1 MEAVKKKTMLGVAK
15 ILLKIDAIMCGAWI
29 LWIIGAIVKW
39 VPFIFL
45 ENVSYT
51 SPIGN
56 YLYHNWKWFYS
67 DNNDIAIFII
77 LLLISIVDAFILMAE
92 VPYLAMI
99 RTGLAVTGLVMGIK
113 CTKKEE
119 EKDKAKG
126 VVVFGIILC
135 VITGGGLLLG
145 FGIMLIGFLGELL

>member
-1 MEAVKKKTMLGVAK
+1 METVKKKNKLDVAK

-51 SPIGN
+51 STIGN

-67 DNNDIAIFII
+67 DNNDEAFFII
-77 LLLISIVDAFILMAE
+77 LMLISIVDIFILCAE
-92 VPYLAMI
+92 VPVLAMV
-99 RTGLAVTGLVMGIK
+99 RTGLAITGLVLGIK
-113 CTKKEE
+113 CTKNEE
-119 EKDKAKG
+119 EKDKAKS
-126 VVVFGIILC
+126 VVTFGIILC
-135 VITGGGLLLG
+135 VITSSGL
-145 FGIMLIGFLGELL
+145 LIGFGLMIISTLLTFI